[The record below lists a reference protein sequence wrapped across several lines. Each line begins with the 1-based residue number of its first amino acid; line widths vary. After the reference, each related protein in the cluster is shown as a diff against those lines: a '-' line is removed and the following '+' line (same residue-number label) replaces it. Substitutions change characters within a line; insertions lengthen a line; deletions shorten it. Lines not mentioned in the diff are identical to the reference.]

1 MIIKGYRVGPLLR
14 RTGREILDDKVPGLA
29 AETAYYFFFSL
40 FPLFLFLAPMLGL
53 IGDKQEMFDKV
64 VGQLSTTVPGE
75 AIALVRSS
83 LSEVVFSKSAPGFM
97 SLGALLALWSGS
109 AIITTLMD
117 ALNRAYDIEDRRPW
131 WKKKLIA
138 VGVVAFAGIIM
149 ILASAMM
156 LAGPQISN
164 LIGDT
169 LHLGTVGRVI
179 AAVAQY
185 ALAFALLVGL
195 AFGLFK
201 LLPNLRQSWGHLL
214 TAAVVTTLLWVLVTI
229 LFRLYVQ
236 NFANYNKTYGTVG
249 GIIMLLTWMWLS
261 MLCVLVGGELASEL
275 HHGTGAVEGRR
286 GVTLVG
292 RIGTGLGPAAST
304 DRVGRV
310 QPLAARGR
318 DE

>member
-1 MIIKGYRVGPLLR
+1 MVIKGYRVGPLLK
-14 RTGREILDDKVPGLA
+14 RTGREVLDDKVPGLA

-40 FPLFLFLAPMLGL
+40 FPLFLFLAPILGM

-64 VGQLSTTVPGE
+64 MAQLSTTVPGE
-75 AIALVRSS
+75 AIALVRAS

-97 SLGALLALWSGS
+97 SIGALLALWSGS
-109 AIITTLMD
+109 AIVTTLMD
-117 ALNRAYDIEDRRPW
+117 ALNRAYDVEDRRPW
-131 WKKKLIA
+131 WRKKLVA
-138 VGVVAFAGIIM
+138 VAIVALAGTVTIFASLVM
-149 ILASAMM
+149 I
-156 LAGPQISN
+156 AGPQISDW
-164 LIGDT
+164 LGDS
-169 LHLGTVGRVI
+169 LGLGAVGRTV

-185 ALAFALLVGL
+185 VLAFAMLVAL
-195 AFGLFK
+195 AFGLFRF
-201 LLPNLRQSWGHLL
+201 LPNLRQDWRHVLVGAL
-214 TAAVVTTLLWVLVTI
+214 VTTVLWVLVTL

-236 NFANYNKTYGTVG
+236 NFANYNKTYGTIG

-261 MLCVLVGGELASEL
+261 MLCVLAGGELASEL

-304 DRVGRV
+304 ERVGRV

-318 DE
+318 EE